1 MEAGELP
8 KAEDRAEDP
17 GSQDEQQP
25 DSPSGEQSPGP
36 MALWDMLERKFL
48 EYQQLTHS
56 TPEGRQR
63 SLLNLLPLFLK
74 AWKHSVG
81 IICFPS
87 LQKLAEDVSNQLAQ
101 QIQKALVGKPAE
113 DARVAAGQL
122 LRWRGDTDQDGHLL
136 LKSVYVLTGTD
147 EETLGK
153 VAESGL
159 LALLLQCLYLFFVFP
174 VDKDE
179 LLESDLQGQ
188 RMFVQMLLNLC
199 SEPQGLEWLL
209 SGSELQSLLIAT
221 TCLREHS
228 CCFWREPTFC
238 VLRAISRAQSP
249 SIIQYLQTT
258 NCMRLSVQNLSRLAD
273 TLPAPEVS
281 EAVSLVLSFVKDS
294 YPVSSA
300 LLLEFENGEGY
311 PLLLRV
317 LLRYDG
323 LTQGEV
329 DPHLEELVE
338 LVVWLTTCGRS
349 ELKVFDSITYPQ
361 LEGFQFH
368 QESSGVTVKNLQAF
382 QVLQNVFHKAS
393 DSVLCTQVLLAIKT
407 MWAWNPRNFFLL
419 EWTLQPISQFVELIP
434 SKPTLVQVHFFQLL
448 EALVFRLRY
457 VPHEILRKVQHLIK
471 ESPQSSCTLVA
482 LKSILKI
489 TGSEPLFTD
498 IFRDSGLLGLLL
510 AQLRKQAKIM
520 RKSGSKEP
528 SPGIQDPERELTGV
542 MLRTVVV
549 LLKGSV
555 RNAVVLKDHGMVP
568 FIKIFLDDECYR
580 EASLSILEQ
589 LSVINAE
596 EYASIIVG
604 ALCSSTQ
611 GELQLKL
618 DLLQS
623 LLRTLETPKG
633 RAAFRVSSGF
643 TGLLSLLSDLEGS
656 LHTPPLQAW
665 GAVPRSQILELLLH
679 TLCALSAA
687 LHLDPV
693 NSDFF
698 QRHGLFEKLAEDL
711 CSLGCFGTPEEAGAP
726 QQSWPNTKARL
737 FAELLSTTFSPD
749 CPLPARAQ
757 SCLQV
762 LGFLDSMASGI
773 LHLRRDLRQPPATD
787 TQEGEVAGSLQGSFK
802 QWPGL
807 EERLDEGDA
816 VIMHP
821 GIVCIMVRLLPRLYH
836 KDHPQLSEEIQCS
849 VASHLLSL
857 VKSEKNR
864 QVMCE
869 AGMLRT
875 LMTSCLGAF
884 RTSSSPLH
892 AHLIRIFE
900 KLASQAIEPDVLRQ
914 FLGLGI
920 PPPLSAAMK
929 LLKASPEGSRD
940 TPGCSESPTTDPGT
954 AEGPANASP
963 AVARDSAS
971 SGATRDSTPALQ
983 TALSLIS
990 MTSPRN
996 LQPHRAAL
1004 APSFV
1009 EFDMSVE
1016 GYGCLFIPTLSTIMG
1031 TSTEYSISGGIGTGG
1046 ARPFP
1051 PPGGL
1056 TFSCWFLVSQQA
1068 TVTDAHPLRFLT
1080 LVRHLART
1088 EQPFVCFSAS
1098 LCPDSLSLVV
1108 STEEKEFQ
1116 PLDVMEPEDTI
1127 EPSAGRQLQ
1136 VRCGQLLTCGQWHH
1150 LAVVVTKE
1158 MKRNCTV
1165 STYLDGQAIGSAKML
1180 YIQALPGPFISMDP
1194 SSFVDV
1200 YGYIA
1205 TPRIW
1210 RQKSSLIW
1218 RLGPTYLFEEPISM
1232 DTLEVIIKLGPRYC
1246 GNFQAVLGE
1255 DSDGEAT
1262 PLIAEEKVS
1271 FGLHV
1276 TSSSITNVADL
1287 RNTYNEVDS
1296 RLIAK
1301 EMNISSRDHT
1311 TPVFL
1316 LRNCAGHLLGSLRTL
1331 GAVAVGQLGVRVFH
1345 SSPAA
1350 SSLDF
1355 IGGPAI
1361 LLGLISL
1368 ATDDHTMY
1376 AAVKV
1381 LHSVLTSNPMCDRLM
1396 QHISGYQVTHLS
1408 RAHNREIEILA
1419 FLLRKK
1425 TSLLN
1430 HRILQLILSVAGTA
1444 ELGFRPSAV
1453 TNMGVFQHILC
1464 DFELWMNTADNLELT
1479 LFSHL
1484 VDILQSP
1491 REGARNAEVAH
1502 QAQLIPKLIFLFNEP
1517 SLAPAKVPTII
1528 GILGCQ
1534 LRGHFSIRDLLRIG
1548 LFVVY
1553 TLKPSSV
1560 EETQICVEGA
1570 PASSVPAG
1578 SQTSG
1583 KTIRLRNQLLEML
1596 LGVLSSPQFHLSSE
1610 SKEEMFLSLGPDWFL
1625 LLLQGHLHPSTTV
1638 LALKLL
1644 LHFLSSPSLRARFKD
1659 GLSVGSWVEH
1669 STEGMAIMMDNLK
1682 NPPAVAEQSPCLLPG
1697 FRVLTEFLGY
1707 RVHIPE
1713 VYLIV
1718 STFFLQTP
1726 LTELTDGP
1734 KDSLDA
1740 MLQWLMQK
1748 HHQQE
1753 VLRAGLCTE
1762 GALLLLEMLRATMSQ
1777 PSAGHE
1783 EGAWERTFPASVLHF
1798 LRLVHR
1804 TYPQDPAWRAPD
1816 FLQTLATI
1824 TFPMGAQKGPVAES
1838 TESTISPGAA
1848 AGGNSTIEDPQAPA
1862 SFHPG
1867 QRQLREF
1874 TQDLL
1879 RELLL
1884 GAPSPKQWQPLDVFL
1899 EASPD
1904 NASSQQKRDFQS
1916 EVLLSTME
1924 IFHTPSTGSTLLL
1937 PGSSEP
1943 QHSTE
1948 AAAVPSLWNISH
1960 FAQRLVEKLY
1970 GGMFSAD
1977 PKHILLFLTEHIMVV
1992 IESPSPQRDTVL
2004 ITLYSSLN
2012 KVILYCL
2019 SKPQQS
2025 LSECLNLLSI
2035 LEFLQAHWDVVFAT
2049 YNSNIGFLLCLMH
2062 CLLLLNARSYPEGF
2076 GLEPK
2081 PRMTPY
2087 HQVFLSPSEEVNEK
2101 REENVPSLSD
2111 AQHNIKKTVQAL
2123 WQQLVAQRRQAL
2135 EDTFK
2140 IDLSVKPGES
2150 EVKIE
2155 EVTPLWEETMLK
2167 AWQHYLATEKKALAS
2182 RSNVTRQSKVSSWS
2196 GSLSS
2201 AMRLMPGRQAKDPT
2215 CRAEDFVSC
2224 IENCRR
2230 RGQEL
2235 YASLYRDHV
2244 QRRRCGNI
2252 KAAKAWACIQEQLF
2266 GELGLWSWPAEKAT
2280 PCSHWELD
2288 WREGPARMR
2297 KRIRRLSPWET
2308 ASPGGCKES
2317 QDQQG
2322 DISQN
2327 NAEKQG
2333 ELAPEDTACE
2343 PDKVVLDCTQ
2353 LTFFPALHESLHSED
2368 FLELCRERQV
2378 ILQELLDG
2386 EKVTQ
2391 KFSLVI
2397 VQGHLVSE
2405 GVLLFGHQNFY
2416 LCENF
2421 TLSPTGDVYC
2431 TRHCLSNISDP
2442 FIFNM
2447 CSKDRS
2453 SDHYSCQRHGYGDL
2467 KELRQARFLLQ
2478 DIAMEIFFQNGY
2490 SKFLV
2495 FYNSDRSK
2503 AFKSFCSFQPS
2514 LKGKGIS
2521 EDPLNLRQRGAS
2533 RDHHQR
2539 GAGPWPW
2546 PLRRPPSSDRTM
2558 LQRWQ
2563 KRDISNFEY
2572 LMHLNTLA
2580 GRTHND
2586 YMQYPV
2592 FPWVLADY
2600 TSETLNLTNPK
2611 TFRDL
2616 SKPMGAQTK
2625 ERKLKFIQRFKE
2637 VEKIEGDMT
2646 VQCHY
2651 YTHYS
2656 SAIIV
2661 ASYLVRMP
2669 PFTQAFCSLQGGSF
2683 DVADRMFHSV
2693 RGAWESAS
2701 RENMSDIRELTP
2713 EFFYLPEFLTNCNA
2727 MEFGCMQDG
2736 TVLGDVQLPPWAD
2749 GDPRKF
2755 ISLHRQALESD
2766 FVSTNLHHWID
2777 LIFGYKQQGPAAVE
2791 AVNTFHPYFYGDRVD
2806 LSSIS
2811 DPLIKSTILGFVS
2824 NFGQV
2829 PKQLF
2834 TKPHPARN
2842 AMGRPPSG
2850 RDTATPASMPS
2861 HPQPFLH
2868 NLQSLKP
2875 FQVTVK
2881 GSESPKGAIG
2891 HIIPTEKNILA
2902 VEKNKVLLPPAWNRI
2917 FSWGFDDFS
2926 CCLGTYGSDKVLL
2939 TFENLAAWGHCL
2951 CAVCPSPT
2959 VIVTSGASAV
2969 VCVWELSVV
2978 KGHPRGLRLRQALYG
2993 HTQAVTCL
3001 AASVTF
3007 SLLVS
3012 GSQDRTCIL
3021 WDLDCLVH
3029 VARLPAHRE
3038 GISAIAISDVS
3049 GTIVSCAGAHLSL
3062 WDVNGQ
3068 PLASITTAWGL
3079 EGSITCCCMV
3089 EGPAWDPNHVVVTGS
3104 QDGMVR
3110 IWKTEDVKMSVP
3122 GQAAAEESCVQ
3133 PPSPRGNKWQKN
3145 LALCMELDVSLALT
3159 GKPSKASPPVTA
3171 LAVSRNQPKLLVGD
3185 EKGRIFCWSA
3195 DG

>member
-1 MEAGELP
+1 MEAGEFP

-17 GSQDEQQP
+17 GSQNEGQL
-25 DSPSGEQSPGP
+25 DSPPGGQSPSP
-36 MALWDMLERKFL
+36 TALWDMLERKFL
-48 EYQQLTHS
+48 EYQQLAHGS
-56 TPEGRQR
+56 PGHRR
-63 SLLNLLPLFLK
+63 SLLSLLPLFLK
-74 AWKHSVG
+74 AWEHSVG

-87 LQKLAEDVSNQLAQ
+87 LQRLAEDVSNQLAQ
-101 QIQKALVGKPAE
+101 QIQRVLAGKPAE
-113 DARVAAGQL
+113 QARVAAGQL
-122 LRWRGDTDQDGHLL
+122 LRWRGDMDQDGHLL

-147 EETLGK
+147 AKTLSR

-159 LALLLQCLYLFFVFP
+159 PALLLQCLYLFFVFP

-199 SEPQGLEWLL
+199 SEPQGLEGLL
-209 SGSELQSLLIAT
+209 LGSELQSLLIAT

-228 CCFWREPTFC
+228 CRFWREPTFC
-238 VLRAISRAQSP
+238 VLRAISRVQSP
-249 SIIQYLQTT
+249 SIIQYLQAAD
-258 NCMRLSVQNLSRLAD
+258 CMRLSVQNLSRLVD

-281 EAVSLVLSFVKDS
+281 QAVSLVLSFVKDS
-294 YPVSSA
+294 YPISSA
-300 LLLEFENGEGY
+300 LFLEFENGEGY
-311 PLLLRV
+311 PLLLKV

-329 DPHLEELVE
+329 EPHLEELVG
-338 LVVWLTTCGRS
+338 LVVWLTSCGSS

-361 LEGFQFH
+361 LEGFKFH

-419 EWTLQPISQFVELIP
+419 EWTLQPISQFVELVP

-471 ESPQSSCTLVA
+471 ESPQPSCTLVA
-482 LKSILKI
+482 LQSILKI
-489 TGSEPLFTD
+489 TDSEPLFTD

-520 RKSGSKEP
+520 RKSGNKEP

-542 MLRTVVV
+542 MLRTVVA

-568 FIKIFLDDECYR
+568 FIKIFLDDQCYR

-589 LSVINAE
+589 LAVINAE

-623 LLRTLETPKG
+623 LLRILETPKG

-656 LHTPPLQAW
+656 LHEPPMEAW
-665 GAVPRSQILELLLH
+665 GAVSRGQTLELLLH

-698 QRHGLFEKLAEDL
+698 RRHGLFEKLAEDL
-711 CSLGCFGTPEEAGAP
+711 SSLGCFGAPEEEGTP
-726 QQSWPNTKARL
+726 QHSWPDTKARP
-737 FAELLSTTFSPD
+737 FAELLSTSFSPS

-773 LHLRRDLRQPPATD
+773 LHLRRDLRQPPATLS
-787 TQEGEVAGSLQGSFK
+787 QKGQAAGGLQGSFK
-802 QWPGL
+802 QWPDL
-807 EERLDEGDA
+807 EERPDEGDA

-821 GIVCIMVRLLPRLYH
+821 RIVCIMVKLLPLLYH
-836 KDHPQLSEEIQCS
+836 EDHPQLSEEIQCS

-857 VKSEKNR
+857 VKSEKSR

-875 LMTSCLGAF
+875 LVTSCQGVL
-884 RTSSSPLH
+884 RTGSSPLH
-892 AHLIRIFE
+892 VPLIRIFE

-920 PPPLSAAMK
+920 PLPLSAAVK
-929 LLKASPEGSRD
+929 HLKASPEGSGG
-940 TPGCSESPTTDPGT
+940 TPGCSGQETSFFLLAAVGPPATDMRPS
-954 AEGPANASP
+954 EGPADAIP
-963 AVARDSAS
+963 GVAQDSTS
-971 SGATRDSTPALQ
+971 SRMSWDSTPALQ

-996 LQPHRAAL
+996 LQPQRAAL

-1016 GYGCLFIPTLSTIMG
+1016 GYGCLFIPTLSTVMG

-1056 TFSCWFLVSQQA
+1056 TFSCWFLLSRQA
-1068 TVTDAHPLRFLT
+1068 ITTEGHPIRFLT

-1098 LCPDSLSLVV
+1098 LCPDDLSLVV

-1116 PLDVMEPEDTI
+1116 PLDVMEPEDAI
-1127 EPSAGRQLQ
+1127 DPSPGRQLQ
-1136 VRCGQLLTCGQWHH
+1136 VRCGQLLAFGQWHH

-1158 MKRNCTV
+1158 MKRNCTI

-1180 YIQALPGPFISMDP
+1180 YIQALPGPFLSMDP

-1218 RLGPTYLFEEPISM
+1218 RLGPTYLFEEAISM

-1246 GNFQAVLGE
+1246 GNFQAVHTPGE
-1255 DSDGEAT
+1255 DLDGEVK
-1262 PLIAEEKVS
+1262 PLVAEEKVS

-1276 TSSSITNVADL
+1276 ASSSITNVADL

-1381 LHSVLTSNPMCDRLM
+1381 LHSVLTSNIMCDHLM
-1396 QHISGYQVTHLS
+1396 QHISGYQ
-1408 RAHNREIEILA
+1408 ILA

-1425 TSLLN
+1425 TFLLN
-1430 HRILQLILSVAGTA
+1430 HHILQLILSVAGTA

-1453 TNMGVFQHILC
+1453 TNMSVFQHILC
-1464 DFELWMNTADNLELT
+1464 DFELWTKTADNLELA
-1479 LFSHL
+1479 LLSHL
-1484 VDILQSP
+1484 MDILQSP
-1491 REGARNAEVAH
+1491 SAH
-1502 QAQLIPKLIFLFNEP
+1502 QAQLIPKLVFLFNNP
-1517 SLAPAKVPTII
+1517 RLAPAKVPIII

-1534 LRGHFSIRDLLRIG
+1534 LKGHFSIQDLLRIG

-1560 EETQICVEGA
+1560 EETQVCVDGA

-1578 SQTSG
+1578 SQTSA
-1583 KTIRLRNQLLEML
+1583 KTIKLRNQLLEML
-1596 LGVLSSPQFHLSSE
+1596 LGAMSSPQIHLSSE

-1644 LHFLSSPSLRARFKD
+1644 LHFLSSPSLRAQFKD
-1659 GLSVGSWVEH
+1659 GLSVGSWVER
-1669 STEGMAIMMDNLK
+1669 SAEGVTIIMDNLK
-1682 NPPAVAEQSPCLLPG
+1682 SPEAVPEHSHCLLPG
-1697 FRVLTEFLGY
+1697 FRVLTDFLSH

-1713 VYLIV
+1713 IYFIV

-1726 LTELTDGP
+1726 LTELKDGP

-1740 MLQWLMQK
+1740 MLQWLLQK

-1777 PSAGHE
+1777 PSAGCK
-1783 EGAWERTFPASVLHF
+1783 EGTWEQTFPASVLYF
-1798 LRLVHR
+1798 LGLVHR

-1816 FLQTLATI
+1816 FLQTLATV
-1824 TFPMGAQKGPVAES
+1824 TFPLGAQKDPVAES
-1838 TESTISPGAA
+1838 TGSTSPGPA
-1848 AGGNSTIEDPQAPA
+1848 AGGDSTMGGLQAA
-1862 SFHPG
+1862 VTFHPG
-1867 QRQLREF
+1867 RRQLREF
-1874 TQDLL
+1874 TQGLL

-1884 GAPSPKQWQPLDVFL
+1884 RASSPKH
-1899 EASPD
+1899 
-1904 NASSQQKRDFQS
+1904 SQQKRDFQS

-1924 IFHTPSTGSTLLL
+1924 IFHTSSTGSTLLL
-1937 PGSSEP
+1937 QGSSEP
-1943 QHSTE
+1943 QPSMD
-1948 AAAVPSLWNISH
+1948 AAPSLWNISH

-1970 GGMFSAD
+1970 SGVFSAD
-1977 PKHILLFLTEHIMVV
+1977 PKHILLFLMEHIMVV
-1992 IESPSPQRDTVL
+1992 IENPSSQRDTVL
-2004 ITLYSSLN
+2004 STLYSSLN

-2035 LEFLQAHWDVVFAT
+2035 LGFLQAHWDIVFAT
-2049 YNSNIGFLLCLMH
+2049 YNSNVSFLLCLMH
-2062 CLLLLNARSYPEGF
+2062 CLLLLHARSYPEGF

-2087 HQVFLSPSEEVNEK
+2087 HQVFLSPNEEGKEK
-2101 REENVPSLSD
+2101 RDDEDIPSLND
-2111 AQHNIKKTVQAL
+2111 AQHSIEKTVQAL
-2123 WQQLVAQRRQAL
+2123 WKQLVAQRRQAL
-2135 EDTFK
+2135 EDAFK

-2167 AWQHYLATEKKALAS
+2167 AWQHYLASERKSLAS
-2182 RSNVTRQSKVSSWS
+2182 HSSILPHSKVSSWS
-2196 GSLSS
+2196 GSLSTVI
-2201 AMRLMPGRQAKDPT
+2201 RLTPGRQAKEPE

-2235 YASLYRDHV
+2235 YASLYQDHI
-2244 QRRRCGNI
+2244 QRQRCSNI
-2252 KAAKAWACIQEQLF
+2252 KAAKAWDRIQEQLF
-2266 GELGLWSWPAEKAT
+2266 GELGLWGQAAGEVM
-2280 PCSHWELD
+2280 PCSQWELD

-2297 KRIRRLSPWET
+2297 KRIRRLSPREVG
-2308 ASPGGCKES
+2308 SPGGCEES
-2317 QDQQG
+2317 QDQKG

-2327 NAEKQG
+2327 YAEKQG
-2333 ELAPEDTACE
+2333 ELAPKEAECKLDEVA
-2343 PDKVVLDCTQ
+2343 LDCTQ
-2353 LTFFPALHESLHSED
+2353 LTFFPALNESLHSED
-2368 FLELCRERQV
+2368 FLELCQERQV
-2378 ILQELLDG
+2378 ILQELPDG

-2405 GVLLFGHQNFY
+2405 GILLFGHQHFY

-2421 TLSPTGDVYC
+2421 TLSPTGDIYC

-2467 KELRQARFLLQ
+2467 RELRQACFLLQ

-2503 AFKSFCSFQPS
+2503 VFKSFCSFQPS
-2514 LKGKGIS
+2514 LKGKSTS
-2521 EDPLNLRQRGAS
+2521 EDPLNLR
-2533 RDHHQR
+2533 
-2539 GAGPWPW
+2539 
-2546 PLRRPPSSDRTM
+2546 RPHSSDRTM

-2592 FPWVLADY
+2592 LPWVLADY

-2637 VEKIEGDMT
+2637 VEKTEGDMT

-2651 YTHYS
+2651 CTHYS

-2693 RGAWESAS
+2693 RSAWESAS
-2701 RENMSDIRELTP
+2701 RENMSDVRELTP

-2727 MEFGCMQDG
+2727 VEFGCMQDG

-2749 GDPRKF
+2749 GDPQKF
-2755 ISLHRQALESD
+2755 ISLHRQALESN
-2766 FVSTNLHHWID
+2766 FVSANLHHWID

-2791 AVNTFHPYFYGDRVD
+2791 AVNTFHPYFYGNRVD

-2834 TKPHPARN
+2834 TKPHPARSS
-2842 AMGRPPSG
+2842 MGKPSPG
-2850 RDTATPASMPS
+2850 RDTATPSSLPS
-2861 HPQPFLH
+2861 QPKPFLH
-2868 NLQSLKP
+2868 SLQSLKP
-2875 FQVTVK
+2875 SQVTVK
-2881 GSESPKGAIG
+2881 DMFLFSLGSESPKGAIG
-2891 HIIPTEKNILA
+2891 HIVPTEKNILA
-2902 VEKNKVLLPPAWNRI
+2902 VEKNKVLLPPAWNRT

-2926 CCLGTYGSDKVLL
+2926 CCLGTYGSDKVLM
-2939 TFENLAAWGHCL
+2939 TFEKLAAWGRCL

-2959 VIVTSGASAV
+2959 VIITAGASAV

-2978 KGHPRGLRLRQALYG
+2978 KGRPRGLHLRQALYG

-3012 GSQDRTCIL
+3012 GSEDRTCIL
-3021 WDLDCLVH
+3021 WDLDHLVH
-3029 VARLPAHRE
+3029 VVRLPAHRK

-3049 GTIVSCAGAHLSL
+3049 GTIVSCAGPHLSL

-3068 PLASITTAWGL
+3068 PLASITTASGP
-3079 EGSITCCCMV
+3079 EGAITCCCMV
-3089 EGPAWDPNHVVVTGS
+3089 EGPTWDPSHVVVTGS

-3122 GQAAAEESCVQ
+3122 QQAAAEEPCMR
-3133 PPSPRGNKWQKN
+3133 PHSPRGHKWQKN
-3145 LALCMELDVSLALT
+3145 LALCRELDVNLALT
-3159 GKPSKASPPVTA
+3159 GKPSKASPAVTA
-3171 LAVSRNQPKLLVGD
+3171 LAASRNQPKLLVGD